1 MACIDYKKAYDM
13 VPHSWISEGLEMCGI
28 ANKVQDF
35 LNEDMEV
42 RVEYIRGKIRS
53 SWYHERDFLGR

>member
-13 VPHSWISEGLEMCGI
+13 VPHSWISECLEMCGI

-53 SWYHERDFLGR
+53 S